1 MENTLDTMPEQETLA
16 PVSETV
22 EQSTQ
27 EEPTTP
33 ATPQDQ
39 LTALV
44 NRRMGEFNVKISHA
58 DLKYVKNAI
67 HQKIEWKGPNEAYLV
82 IMTVLTLDNALQV
95 MDPKQMEPIQ
105 IALPA
110 STIESLNFF
119 LTKITGKG
127 IDSAQKL
134 FSISMMFRP
143 AMEAIRKIDEE
154 IKVLEA
160 EVKN

>member
-1 MENTLDTMPEQETLA
+1 MENTLDLAPDQEVLA

-22 EQSTQ
+22 EQPTEETSTS
-27 EEPTTP
+27 P
-33 ATPQDQ
+33 ATPQEQ
-39 LTALV
+39 LDALI
-44 NRRMGEFNVKISHA
+44 NRRMGEFSVKINHV

-67 HQKIEWKGPNEAYLV
+67 NQKIEWKGPNEAYLV
-82 IMTVLTLDNALQV
+82 IMTLLTIDNVLQE
-95 MDPKQMEPIQ
+95 MDPKKTEQIQ
-105 IALPA
+105 ISLPS

-119 LTKITGKG
+119 LTKVTGKG
-127 IDSAQKL
+127 MESAQKL

-160 EVKN
+160 ELKN

>member
-1 MENTLDTMPEQETLA
+1 MENTLDTAPEQEVLA

-22 EQSTQ
+22 EQATEETSTS
-27 EEPTTP
+27 P
-33 ATPQDQ
+33 ATPQEQ
-39 LTALV
+39 LDALI
-44 NRRMGEFNVKISHA
+44 NRRMGEFSVKISHV

-67 HQKIEWKGPNEAYLV
+67 NQKIEWKGPNEAYLV
-82 IMTVLTLDNALQV
+82 IMTILTIDNVLQE
-95 MDPKQMEPIQ
+95 MDPKKTEQVQ
-105 IALPA
+105 ISLPS

-119 LTKITGKG
+119 LTKVTGKG
-127 IDSAQKL
+127 MESAQKL

-160 EVKN
+160 ELKN

>member
-1 MENTLDTMPEQETLA
+1 MENTLDTVPEQEVLA

-22 EQSTQ
+22 EQPTQ
-27 EEPTTP
+27 EEPTP
-33 ATPQDQ
+33 ATPQEQ
-39 LTALV
+39 LDALIR
-44 NRRMGEFNVKISHA
+44 RRMGEFSVKINHA
-58 DLKYVKNAI
+58 DLKYVKNTI

-82 IMTVLTLDNALQV
+82 IMAVLTIDNVLQE
-95 MDPKQMEPIQ
+95 MDPKKTEQVQ
-105 IALPA
+105 IALPS

-119 LTKITGKG
+119 LTKVTGKG

-160 EVKN
+160 ELKN